1 MEIKGIDFLRLVL
14 TLPSKSFRPG
24 DRLAKA
30 KETLE
35 EVLINLIQYQIK
47 SILYS
52 CFRSFYPMSSLCS
65 RILPRNHV
73 TFGCHVSLGF
83 SRLWHFIWLSLF
95 QWPWPF
101 WGTLV
106 RHFVERY
113 SVWICPVV
121 VFMVTLRS
129 WILGKNTRFLS
140 RRGKMPFLIHC
151 CQGAH
156 DASMTSWVRWCL
168 PGFFT
173 LKLVSFSFA
182 ILFFGSTSLSGPP
195 SRTVSTCVWGV

>member
-1 MEIKGIDFLRLVL
+1 MVRKMAYIGSSYLIGLFFASFFVYDINFCLSAAIVVTAVVSAFLFRSKSVKIAVCLLSAAAAILIYSLYDMTVYQNIIKYDGCDVEIKGIDFLRLVL

-83 SRLWHFIWLSLF
+83 SRL
-95 QWPWPF
+95 
-101 WGTLV
+101 
-106 RHFVERY
+106 
-113 SVWICPVV
+113 
-121 VFMVTLRS
+121 
-129 WILGKNTRFLS
+129 
-140 RRGKMPFLIHC
+140 
-151 CQGAH
+151 
-156 DASMTSWVRWCL
+156 
-168 PGFFT
+168 
-173 LKLVSFSFA
+173 
-182 ILFFGSTSLSGPP
+182 
-195 SRTVSTCVWGV
+195 